1 MADGDHLSHVQ
12 ADHLWDSI
20 GNEWTTKHTRWVT
33 AKQANAFVHRA
44 GGGGLL
50 EGPGRPVRWMSA
62 QEMAAWW
69 DHARRHFEV
78 PGSKSG
84 SPDERGLT
92 WTAHLWR
99 RGHDRLIVFETQ
111 C

>member
-1 MADGDHLSHVQ
+1 
-12 ADHLWDSI
+12 
-20 GNEWTTKHTRWVT
+20 
-33 AKQANAFVHRA
+33 
-44 GGGGLL
+44 
-50 EGPGRPVRWMSA
+50 MSA